1 MQDNV
6 TATEWVTHANP
17 HLCERGRRVFWA

>member
-6 TATEWVTHANP
+6 TAMLWVTHANP
-17 HLCERGRRVFWA
+17 HLC

>member
-6 TATEWVTHANP
+6 TATECRGPWATLANP
-17 HLCERGRRVFWA
+17 HLC

>member
-17 HLCERGRRVFWA
+17 HLC